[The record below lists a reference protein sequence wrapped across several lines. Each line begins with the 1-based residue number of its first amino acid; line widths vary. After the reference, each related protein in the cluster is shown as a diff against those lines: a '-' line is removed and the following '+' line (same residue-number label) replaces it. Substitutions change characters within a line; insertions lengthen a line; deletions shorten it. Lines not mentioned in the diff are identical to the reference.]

1 MTVQACLE
9 EERLP
14 SALGQNVTRPLS
26 AVKGTRG
33 GRFGVLVPGK
43 HVFSAVIK
51 DTFIE
56 RAPRLPRILLRNRS
70 KYIFTDRC
78 GIYSLEMTLK
88 SKLDAGLIV
97 LPFVGHMAGVSLP
110 VSLAGFEDPA
120 LCPFLLCGH
129 CSLLS
134 LSAWGLGGAWEPFPR
149 ESCGCP
155 ISASVP
161 GLLGQR
167 TKV

>member
-1 MTVQACLE
+1 M
-9 EERLP
+9 
-14 SALGQNVTRPLS
+14 
-26 AVKGTRG
+26 
-33 GRFGVLVPGK
+33 LVPGK

-134 LSAWGLGGAWEPFPR
+134 FSAWGLGGAWEPFPR